1 MRKKKTD
8 PNQLML
14 DFEGAR
20 VRFQTAAQDL
30 VQAADALVRDQPE
43 ARKEVRSKI
52 SGERKFFNY
61 LVRTLAYSQFDG
73 DFRRA
78 YLRVYDRLSQKFSS
92 HPALDLE
99 PGERFVD
106 AAERQGHLGL
116 LTREVRWMLARA

>member
-20 VRFQTAAQDL
+20 TRFQTAARDL

-43 ARKEVRSKI
+43 TCKQVRSQV
-52 SGERKFFNY
+52 SGERRFFNY
-61 LVRTLAYSQFDG
+61 LVRTLAFSQLEG
-73 DFRRA
+73 DFRAA
-78 YLRVYDRLSQKFSS
+78 YVKVYDQFARSYTS
-92 HPALDLE
+92 HPALDME

-106 AAERQGHLGL
+106 AAERCGQLPM
-116 LTREVRWMLARA
+116 LTRTVKRMLAYA